1 MSSAERTVNCSL
13 CHFAW
18 SYLSG
23 SFCALSSLLFTSS
36 LKGLRFLNGPGS
48 SSPLDLTHVDP
59 NADPYVW
66 KLLFPSTS

>member
-13 CHFAW
+13 CRFAY

-23 SFCALSSLLFTSS
+23 SFWALSSLLFTAG

-48 SSPLDLTHVDP
+48 SSPLGLTHFDSD
-59 NADPYVW
+59 ADPYV
-66 KLLFPSTS
+66 